1 MMGLIRGANAS
12 RGRPAGNALSGPTR
26 LINHTR
32 RAIGEQCPQNFL
44 MPGKAHVLLFIA
56 VIVLA
61 GAVRAMGP
69 IAGAAR
75 GAVVIKQNDLQNDLY
90 FGHVPREVP
99 NCQLYLR
106 RSHES
111 SSK

>member
-1 MMGLIRGANAS
+1 
-12 RGRPAGNALSGPTR
+12 
-26 LINHTR
+26 
-32 RAIGEQCPQNFL
+32 
-44 MPGKAHVLLFIA
+44 
-56 VIVLA
+56 
-61 GAVRAMGP
+61 MGP